1 LEAKG
6 VVQNMP
12 AHQPNLSGQHIFITG
27 AGRGLGKAM
36 AEKLALLGAT
46 VAVTDLDLASCEA
59 VAADIRAVGGKAH
72 AYALDVANR
81 DNFMAVA
88 AQFATVAGRID
99 AVINN
104 AMLLKY
110 EPVEN
115 ISAETLSRMTAIG
128 INGSVWGTQALL
140 KHYDAARGG
149 NLINL
154 TSPVAEKGFPNTA
167 AYSLV
172 KGALYTL
179 TRVLSAELGPK
190 NIRVNSIAPG
200 SVPTP
205 GAVGLNDKAEYE
217 RRSRTIPLR
226 RLGHEN
232 DVADAC
238 AFLLS
243 DAASFING
251 ENLHVDGGIA
261 AAG

>member
-1 LEAKG
+1 MASH
-6 VVQNMP
+6 P
-12 AHQPNLSGQHIFITG
+12 DLSGRSVFITG
-27 AGRGLGKAM
+27 AARGLGKSM
-36 AEKLALLGAT
+36 AEKLAACGAT
-46 VAVTDLDLASCEA
+46 VAVTDLELAACEA
-59 VAADIRAVGGKAH
+59 VAADIRATGGR
-72 AYALDVANR
+72 AYAFAVDVAQR
-81 DNFMAVA
+81 EAFAAAAAAFA
-88 AQFATVAGRID
+88 AQCGRID

-115 ISAETLSRMTAIG
+115 ITDATLSRMTAIG

-140 KHYDAARGG
+140 HHYDAARGG
-149 NLINL
+149 AIINL
-154 TSPVAEKGFPNTA
+154 ASPVAEKGFPNTA

-172 KGALYTL
+172 KGALVTL
-179 TRVLSAELGPK
+179 TKVLSAELGPR
-190 NIRVNSIAPG
+190 NVRVNAIAPG

-226 RLGHEN
+226 RLGREE
-232 DVADAC
+232 DVAAAC

-251 ENLHVDGGIA
+251 EILHVDGGIA